1 MALELD
7 LNMSSLAGSN
17 QTPPP
22 VPRAHIVSSTPGSPN
37 YLTKVVA
44 FSPKVSVNRY
54 LAPPVWNEENGDPGL
69 HPHVQDIPHQD
80 TPPPPAPVQ
89 ENHAVGG
96 GLMGVGGPSVYFPIR
111 RRVLKKA
118 SKWAR
123 EAVRLDSANDNPH
136 GAVVAY
142 SRSIGLLSE
151 VLEQLG
157 RTAELREQ
165 VETRKLQLIVSNDLF
180 FTCSGNLNY

>member
-96 GLMGVGGPSVYFPIR
+96 GLVGVGGPTR
-111 RRVLKKA
+111 RRMLEK
-118 SKWAR
+118 SLEWAR
-123 EAVRLDSANDNPH
+123 EAVRLDSANDNPL

-142 SRSIGLLSE
+142 SRSIGLISD

-165 VETRKLQLIVSNDLF
+165 VETRRLQSIVSNDIS
-180 FTCSGNLNY
+180 FTRSGNLNY